1 MDYGRVFGVLLTDIS
16 KAFNCIP
23 HDLIIAKLE
32 AYGFQTDALNL
43 VYDYLSN
50 RKQRVKINEKFSCW
64 KNIEYGVPQ
73 ESILGPL
80 LFNIHLCDLF
90 YFLEDLDIASYA
102 DDTTIYTVKENKESV
117 INALEASSLSLF
129 TWFNNNFMKPNS
141 DKSHILLSYSEPST
155 ALIDGSSIESNTKE
169 ILGVT
174 IGRDL
179 KFDEHVN
186 KLCKKPCQKLNALV
200 RLEPFMNFDKKRM
213 IVKAFIELQFG
224 YCPLVWMFH
233 SRSLNNK
240 IYRIHERALR
250 ITYNDKSSSFQNL
263 LEKDNSVT
271 IHHRNITILATE
283 IYKFLQGLS
292 PPLMNEIFVE
302 RNNNYSLRGN
312 NVLTRRRVISVRY
325 GTETIS
331 FLAPKIW
338 DILSKDIKD
347 SESLDIFKRK
357 IKKSIPSEMPLQTL

>member
-1 MDYGRVFGVLLTDIS
+1 M
-16 KAFNCIP
+16 K
-23 HDLIIAKLE
+23 H
-32 AYGFQTDALNL
+32 L
-43 VYDYLSN
+43 V
-50 RKQRVKINEKFSCW
+50 VG
-64 KNIEYGVPQ
+64 KNIEFGVPQ
-73 ESILGPL
+73 GSILGPL
-80 LFNIHLCDLF
+80 LFNIHLRDLF

-117 INALEASSLSLF
+117 INALEASSLPLF
-129 TWFNNNFMKPNS
+129 TWFNNNFMKANS
-141 DKSHILLSYSEPST
+141 DKSHILLSCSEPST

-169 ILGVT
+169 ILLGIT
-174 IGRDL
+174 TDRDL

-186 KLCKKPCQKLNALV
+186 NLCKKVCQKLNALV
-200 RLEPFMNFDKKRM
+200 RLAPFMNVDKQRM
-213 IVKAFIELQFG
+213 IMKALIELEFA

-240 IYRIHERALR
+240 INQIHERALR

-271 IHHRNITILATE
+271 IHHRNIKILATE
-283 IYKFLQGLS
+283 TYKFLQGLS

-312 NVLTRRRVISVRY
+312 NLLTRRRVNSVRY
-325 GTETIS
+325 GTETVS

-338 DILSKDIKD
+338 DILPKDIKD

-357 IKKSIPSEMPLQTL
+357 IKKWIPWECPCRLFKTYVPQVGFI